1 MGIEHSTFLIDGK
14 EILRQELHKAKV
26 ESHVDEI
33 LDAINTQ

>member
-1 MGIEHSTFLIDGK
+1 MGIEHSIFLIDGK
-14 EILRQELHKAKV
+14 EILRQELRKAKV